1 MFYDIY
7 IFGIIEPH
15 NLFITVSILK
25 FMDYTL
31 GPIDILMNL
40 VVTKEIDPW
49 NIDIVDLTKKYLLKI
64 EEARRIDMRVSGK
77 TILVAAILIRMQ
89 SETILAK
96 KKEKKEEGIEEDIEL
111 VPVLPPLRRESR
123 EITLPALLEALLEA
137 LEDYEKKKGKKP
149 KIVKKE
155 IKQIIKIDIYKK
167 DLEKYIEKLYI
178 LIKESV
184 DKEGIIRFENL
195 IFDRTPLE
203 IARTFLYLLFLQQQS
218 KIELIQEEFFG
229 PIYIKPIGG

>member
-1 MFYDIY
+1 MLFLCFT
-7 IFGIIEPH
+7 IFIFLVVEPH

-25 FMDYTL
+25 IMDYTL

-49 NIDIVDLTKKYLLKI
+49 NIDIVD
-64 EEARRIDMRVSGK
+64 
-77 TILVAAILIRMQ
+77 ILVAAILIRMQ

-155 IKQIIKIDIYKK
+155 IKQIIKIFY
-167 DLEKYIEKLYI
+167 
-178 LIKESV
+178 
-184 DKEGIIRFENL
+184 
-195 IFDRTPLE
+195 
-203 IARTFLYLLFLQQQS
+203 TFYFYS
-218 KIELIQEEFFG
+218 SRVR
-229 PIYIKPIGG
+229 